1 MTLLKSEASGLGH
14 YYHMPRTS
22 LTIRQL
28 SYHFGSTK
36 NTKPL
41 AFVSAYSTLSSASS
55 TIMAPAATAA
65 SAQLKPPEL
74 AARDAPGSSGGSI
87 ASSTAVSKIPGRT
100 ALPDE
105 AVSNPHHLL
114 KRGSLVGFKNPY
126 PSHAYSP
133 NFGTMVRRVWWYVR
147 TLLCQE
153 RFVVQ
158 KLMI

>member
-1 MTLLKSEASGLGH
+1 
-14 YYHMPRTS
+14 
-22 LTIRQL
+22 
-28 SYHFGSTK
+28 
-36 NTKPL
+36 
-41 AFVSAYSTLSSASS
+41 
-55 TIMAPAATAA
+55 MAPAATAA

-74 AARDAPGSSGGSI
+74 ATRDAPGSSGGSI

-126 PSHAYSP
+126 PSHTYSP

-147 TLLCQE
+147 TFLCQE